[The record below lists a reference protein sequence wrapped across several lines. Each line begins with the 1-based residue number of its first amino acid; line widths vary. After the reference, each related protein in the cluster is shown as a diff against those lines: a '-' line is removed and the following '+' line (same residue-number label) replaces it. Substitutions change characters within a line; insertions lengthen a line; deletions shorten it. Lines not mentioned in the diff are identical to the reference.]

1 MTEVW
6 ALGVGLPGLAA
17 RQAARVEAAGWD
29 GLAVVDS
36 QNLSG
41 DVYIA
46 LALAAHATERLR
58 LATGVTNPYT
68 RHPAVTAGAIAT
80 VQAESAGR
88 AVLGIGRGDS
98 ALAHLGLAPAP
109 VDAFERYLAR
119 LQAYLRGEEVAFA
132 VRSAED
138 PGSVESLGLASRPTA
153 SRLQWLRPSL
163 PKVPVSVAAT
173 GPRVIAAAARQ
184 ADRCTF
190 AVGADPDRLNWA
202 VASARAAR
210 AAAGLPESG
219 VSFGAYLNVVAHPDR
234 DVALALASG
243 GLASFARF
251 SVMHGTAT
259 GPVSDEQRDVLNRIH
274 EVYDMNQHTFAGA
287 PQAGQLT
294 PEFASRFAILG
305 PPEECR
311 ERLLELIGL
320 GLDHLMII
328 GPSLGSDRDEATA
341 AVTRFEAEVLPALH
355 EG

>member
-6 ALGVGLPGLAA
+6 TLGVGLPGLAA
-17 RQAARVEAAGWD
+17 RQAARVEAARWD

-68 RHPAVTAGAIAT
+68 RHPAVTASAIAT
-80 VQAESAGR
+80 VHAESGGR

-109 VDAFERYLAR
+109 VDIFERYLAR
-119 LQAYLRGEEVAFA
+119 VQGYLRGEEVAFDTP
-132 VRSAED
+132 STEH
-138 PGSVESLGLASRPTA
+138 PGAVESLGLASRPVA
-153 SRLQWLRPSL
+153 SRLQWLRASFS
-163 PKVPVSVAAT
+163 KVPVSVAAT

-190 AVGADPDRLNWA
+190 AVGADPDRIRWA
-202 VASARAAR
+202 IAAARAAR
-210 AAAGLPESG
+210 HAAGLPDEG
-219 VSFGAYLNVVAHPDR
+219 LSFGAYLNVVAHPDR
-234 DVALALASG
+234 EVALSLASG
-243 GLASFARF
+243 GVASFARF

-274 EVYDMNQHTFAGA
+274 EVYDMNQHTFSGA

-294 PEFASRFAILG
+294 P
-305 PPEECR
+305 
-311 ERLLELIGL
+311 
-320 GLDHLMII
+320 
-328 GPSLGSDRDEATA
+328 
-341 AVTRFEAEVLPALH
+341 
-355 EG
+355 

>member
-6 ALGVGLPGLAA
+6 TLGVGLPGFAA
-17 RQAARVEAAGWD
+17 RQAVRVEAAGWD

-46 LALAAHATERLR
+46 LALAAHATERLH

-68 RHPAVTAGAIAT
+68 RHPAVTASAIAT
-80 VQAESAGR
+80 VHAESGGR

-109 VDAFERYLAR
+109 VEVFERYLER
-119 LQAYLRGEEVAFA
+119 LQGYLRGDEVSFDAP
-132 VRSAED
+132 STEH
-138 PGSVESLGLASRPTA
+138 PGAVESLGLASRPAA
-153 SRLQWLRPSL
+153 SRLQWLRPSMG
-163 PKVPVSVAAT
+163 KVPVSVAAT

-190 AVGADPDRLNWA
+190 AVGADPDRLRWGI
-202 VASARAAR
+202 ASARAAR
-210 AAAGLPESG
+210 AAAGLPDEGLSL
-219 VSFGAYLNVVAHPDR
+219 GAYLNVVVHRDR
-234 DVALALASG
+234 EVALSLAGG

-274 EVYDMNQHTFAGA
+274 EVYDMNQHTFSGA

-305 PPEECR
+305 SSSECLD
-311 ERLLELIGL
+311 RLHELIAL
-320 GLDHLMII
+320 GLDHVLII
-328 GPSLGSDRDEATA
+328 GPSIGSDRDEAAA
-341 AVTRFEAEVLPALH
+341 AVTRFEQEVLPGLH
-355 EG
+355 E

>member
-6 ALGVGLPGLAA
+6 TLGVGLPGLAA
-17 RQAARVEAAGWD
+17 RQASRVEAAGWD

-41 DVYIA
+41 DVYVA
-46 LALAAHATERLR
+46 LGLAAHATERLH

-68 RHPAVTAGAIAT
+68 RHPAVTASAIAT
-80 VQAESAGR
+80 VHAESGGR

-109 VDAFERYLAR
+109 VDVFETYLMR
-119 LQAYLRGEEVAFA
+119 VQGYLRGDEVSFDAP
-132 VRSAED
+132 STD
-138 PGSVESLGLASRPTA
+138 HPGAVESLGLASRPTA

-190 AVGADPDRLNWA
+190 AVGADPDRVRWA
-202 VASARAAR
+202 IASARAAR
-210 AAAGLPESG
+210 AAAGLAEAG
-219 VSFGAYLNVVAHPDR
+219 LSFGAYLNVVAHPDR
-234 DVALALASG
+234 ETALALASG

-259 GPVSDEQRDVLNRIH
+259 GPVSEEQRDVLNRIH
-274 EVYDMNQHTFAGA
+274 EVYDMNQHTYSGA

-305 PPEECR
+305 PAGECR
-311 ERLLELIGL
+311 ERLLELVGL
-320 GLDHLMII
+320 GLDHVLII
-328 GPSLGSDRDEATA
+328 GPSIGSDRDEATA
-341 AVTRFEAEVLPALH
+341 AVARFEAEVLPALH
-355 EG
+355 

>member
-1 MTEVW
+1 MTELW
-6 ALGVGLPGLAA
+6 TMGVGLPGLAA

-80 VQAESAGR
+80 VHAESDGR

-109 VDAFERYLAR
+109 VEVFERYLAR
-119 LQAYLRGEEVAFA
+119 LQGYLRGEDVAFDA
-132 VRSAED
+132 PSAEH
-138 PGSVESLGLASRPTA
+138 PGAVDSLGLASGPVV
-153 SRLQWLRPSL
+153 SRLHWLRPSL

-190 AVGADPDRLNWA
+190 AVGADTDRLRWA
-202 VASARAAR
+202 VAAARAAR
-210 AAAGLPESG
+210 SAAGLPEDG
-219 VSFGAYLNVVAHPDR
+219 LSFGAYVNVVVHPDR
-234 DVALALASG
+234 EVALALASG

-259 GPVSDEQRDVLNRIH
+259 GPVSDEQRDVLGRIH
-274 EVYDMNQHTFAGA
+274 QVYDMNQHTLAGA

-294 PEFASRFAILG
+294 PEFAARFAVLG
-305 PPEECR
+305 PAAECR
-311 ERLLELIGL
+311 ERLFELVGL
-320 GLDHLMII
+320 GLDHLVVI
-328 GPSLGSDRDEATA
+328 GPSIGSDREEAEA
-341 AVTRFEAEVLPALH
+341 AVARFEAEVLPALH
-355 EG
+355 E